1 MTPEAVN
8 KLADSYTQSSG
19 LVNYLLLFRN
29 FLNNLT
35 KNSSSTTIAKNK
47 SLPLLD
53 MSTNGHLSATLNEN
67 DNNATG
73 GRDAANG
80 GPVHPWEFG
89 YKREKKQ
96 DPYWN
101 SATSK
106 PKEQEAY
113 QQFQESLKLNELQAM
128 SPTEKNISS
137 LLGSTKDK
145 ELVLSQY
152 PPTLL
157 HLCAKCYNILSL
169 NWRNIRNQFKKQQL
183 NNQKGVIVTTH
194 FINILETHGLTLSKK
209 EFGYLIKYFRG
220 VSPSQDL
227 VRFDDFLRIC
237 MLMKNSDSH
246 AN

>member
-1 MTPEAVN
+1 MTPEAVS

-29 FLNNLT
+29 FLNGLT
-35 KNSSSTTIAKNK
+35 KNSSSSTVAKNR

-53 MSTNGHLSATLNEN
+53 MNYTAAPSEN
-67 DNNATG
+67 DNNSSNNATA
-73 GRDAANG
+73 GRDASG

-145 ELVLSQY
+145 ELLLSQY

-183 NNQKGVIVTTH
+183 NNQKGVILTTH

-246 AN
+246 PN